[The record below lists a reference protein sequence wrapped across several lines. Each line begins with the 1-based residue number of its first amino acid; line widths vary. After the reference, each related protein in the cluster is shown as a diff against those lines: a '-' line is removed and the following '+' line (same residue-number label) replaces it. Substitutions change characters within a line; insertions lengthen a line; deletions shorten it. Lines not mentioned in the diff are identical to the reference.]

1 MLSEHVV
8 RISDIGGISCIRLS
22 SLLREQ
28 KFLSGMAFSN
38 YEVFFRRCQSPVG
51 FPTIRLTSHTNEFV
65 NA

>member
-38 YEVFFRRCQSPVG
+38 YEVFFVAVSRQLV
-51 FPTIRLTSHTNEFV
+51 FQLHD
-65 NA
+65 

>member
-8 RISDIGGISCIRLS
+8 SISHKGGISCIRLL

-28 KFLSGMAFSN
+28 NFLSGMAFSN

-51 FPTIRLTSHTNEFV
+51 FPTMRLTSHANEFV